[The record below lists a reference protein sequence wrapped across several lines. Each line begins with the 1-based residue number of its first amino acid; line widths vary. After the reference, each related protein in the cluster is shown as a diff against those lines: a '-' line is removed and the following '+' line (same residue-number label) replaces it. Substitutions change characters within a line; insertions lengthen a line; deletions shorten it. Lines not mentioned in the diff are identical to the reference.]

1 MRQRCDSKHMFNI
14 LSEHMMSTF
23 TEQWQTR
30 VNSNNGRSGNGGNKL
45 RTYKLFKN
53 TYQMEQYC
61 KTIMPTNHRSAFA
74 KFRCGVAPLRLE
86 TGRYE
91 GLPVHERIC
100 PFCRT
105 DVENELHIIIKC
117 ETYETIRESLF
128 HKACVVY
135 PDFNVLTD
143 EEKMIFLF
151 SNQLMI
157 RECAKTC
164 WLILQRRSALLY
176 K

>member
-1 MRQRCDSKHMFNI
+1 
-14 LSEHMMSTF
+14 
-23 TEQWQTR
+23 
-30 VNSNNGRSGNGGNKL
+30 
-45 RTYKLFKN
+45 
-53 TYQMEQYC
+53 MEQYC
-61 KTIMPTNHRSAFA
+61 KTIMPTSHRSAFA

-91 GLPVHERIC
+91 GLTVNERVC

-105 DVENELHIIIKC
+105 QTETEIHVITQCK
-117 ETYETIRESLF
+117 TYENIRDSLF
-128 HKACVVY
+128 QKACVIY
-135 PDFNVLTD
+135 PDFNILTD
-143 EEKMIFLF
+143 EEKMVFLF
-151 SNQLMI
+151 STCNQSMI

>member
-1 MRQRCDSKHMFNI
+1 
-14 LSEHMMSTF
+14 MSINAFVT
-23 TEQWQTR
+23 TLTTLEYHH
-30 VNSNNGRSGNGGNKL
+30 L
-45 RTYKLFKN
+45 
-53 TYQMEQYC
+53 YC
-61 KTIMPTNHRSAFA
+61 KTIMPTSHHSAFA
-74 KFRCGVAPLRLE
+74 KFSCGVAPLRLE

-100 PFCRT
+100 TFCQT
-105 DVENELHIIIKC
+105 NVENELHVIIKD

-128 HKACVVY
+128 QKARVLY
-135 PDFNVLTD
+135 PDFNILTD
-143 EEKMIFLF
+143 EEKKIFLF
-151 SNQLMI
+151 SNQSMI